1 MNHRQWKKKFK
12 KVHGRAPYFWEDR
25 RRKRIAELARYNL
38 EEMCKTISN
47 IPKVLAETF
56 ADVAEALSDG
66 FANIAEALR
75 RY

>member
-12 KVHGRAPYFWEDR
+12 KVHGRAPYPWEDER
-25 RRKRIAELARYNL
+25 VKSKLTRFEL
-38 EEMCKTISN
+38 EQMCETISN
-47 IPKVLAETF
+47 IPKVLAEAF

>member
-12 KVHGRAPYFWEDR
+12 KLHGRAPYLWEDR
-25 RRKRIAELARYNL
+25 RAKNESMRYNI
-38 EEMCKTISN
+38 EEMCETIAN
-47 IPKVLAETF
+47 IPKILVEAF

>member
-12 KVHGRAPYFWEDR
+12 KVHGRAPYPWED
-25 RRKRIAELARYNL
+25 KKVVSKTVRYNL
-38 EEMCKTISN
+38 EEMCEAIAS
-47 IPKVLAETF
+47 IPKILAEKF
-56 ADVAEALSDG
+56 AEAAEILSNG